1 MKNLLFLLSILV
13 GSQVWSQHFKG
24 IVIDAK
30 TNSPIEGVHVYSE
43 ELEKG
48 TLTNSEGIFKFLD
61 FSSINEI
68 KIKLSHVAYHSK
80 NVLIGA
86 KEYQTIPLNKKVE
99 LLHEVEIPMN
109 QKLNKRIAFK
119 KLAHIKNGVHAF
131 GVTHY
136 NGKIYVIG
144 GNSSYNIDD
153 MKQTLLN
160 YPDLHDFGQY
170 LNKVKKSSWKKIFN
184 GDLRVYDIEADKWYF
199 HKDKF
204 NDRAHH
210 RISIWDDKLFIIGGL
225 RLTPSNKR
233 EYLQNDIE
241 ILNLR
246 KDSSNV
252 DYTNPHQAVDFSLT
266 RFKDHL
272 ILMGGSTKLKR
283 NGFKEY
289 SNKIHF
295 FNLKTGHWYDMGV
308 MPIAKECNSVLVGEK
323 IFIVGGF
330 NRKPLHNIESYD
342 ISTQKWKLEGEM
354 FSGITKPA
362 LAVNDETIYIFDN
375 GKILTLNVYTKEL
388 LEYAIELYLVN
399 AEMLFVDDKL
409 IIIGGLKVDGTAAI
423 PSRGVYS
430 IDPNEF
436 EKTII
441 QRSKSI

>member
-1 MKNLLFLLSILV
+1 M
-13 GSQVWSQHFKG
+13 
-24 IVIDAK
+24 
-30 TNSPIEGVHVYSE
+30 
-43 ELEKG
+43 
-48 TLTNSEGIFKFLD
+48 
-61 FSSINEI
+61 
-68 KIKLSHVAYHSK
+68 
-80 NVLIGA
+80 
-86 KEYQTIPLNKKVE
+86 
-99 LLHEVEIPMN
+99 
-109 QKLNKRIAFK
+109 
-119 KLAHIKNGVHAF
+119 
-131 GVTHY
+131 
-136 NGKIYVIG
+136 
-144 GNSSYNIDD
+144 
-153 MKQTLLN
+153 
-160 YPDLHDFGQY
+160 
-170 LNKVKKSSWKKIFN
+170 KVKQ
-184 GDLRVYDIEADKWYF
+184 LADKFQINLDTVRYYT
-199 HKDKF
+199 
-204 NDRAHH
+204 
-210 RISIWDDKLFIIGGL
+210 RIGL
-225 RLTPSNKR
+225 LAPAKNP
-233 EYLQNDIE
+233 
-241 ILNLR
+241 
-246 KDSSNV
+246 
-252 DYTNPHQAVDFSLT
+252 TN
-266 RFKDHL
+266 
-272 ILMGGSTKLKR
+272 GY
-283 NGFKEY
+283 KEY

-362 LAVNDETIYIFDN
+362 LAVNDEIIYIFDN